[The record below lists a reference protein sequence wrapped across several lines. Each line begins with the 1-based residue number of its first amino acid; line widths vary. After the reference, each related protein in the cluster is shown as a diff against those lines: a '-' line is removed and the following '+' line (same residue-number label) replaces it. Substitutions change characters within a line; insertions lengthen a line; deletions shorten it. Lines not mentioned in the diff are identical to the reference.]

1 MAFVSI
7 AIVIRRNDGTVAS
20 INGRRGTRWFL
31 GNAVWRNCI
40 RFSICIDRV
49 AFSAEHFF
57 IFWAELKFI
66 TFYSLNIQKQSVHSM
81 KAHL

>member
-31 GNAVWRNCI
+31 GNAV
-40 RFSICIDRV
+40 
-49 AFSAEHFF
+49 
-57 IFWAELKFI
+57 
-66 TFYSLNIQKQSVHSM
+66 
-81 KAHL
+81 